1 MVEKSILPVIKRS
14 REYFLYDINGKRYLD
29 LFQDEGRAILGHRI
43 DGMTGV
49 IKSTAARGL
58 TAAYPS
64 IYSNRIE
71 KQLKLL
77 FPFVPDFSI
86 YSNIERALSAISK
99 SENKIIDRNDIIDFP
114 VKSEGYAYW
123 RPFIGTN
130 LDWQKFKYFI
140 PILPFPGNF
149 GPIVVAN
156 NTGKELGASD
166 LLSPMICDMLI
177 KSSAALFRVIKK
189 DDCMDWSVFE
199 SPIWDRNGPY
209 LRFKLANSDY
219 LSLFKKAL
227 DKMVLLPPNPL
238 IPGIIPCY
246 YEKGQIRGFMD
257 MLRLVESKLAW
268 S

>member
-14 REYFLYDINGKRYLD
+14 RGYLLYDIKGKRYLD
-29 LFQDEGRAILGHRI
+29 FFQDEGRAILGHRI
-43 DGMTGV
+43 DGLTGV
-49 IKSTAARGL
+49 IKSTAAKGL

-77 FPFVPDFSI
+77 FPFVLNFSI

-123 RPFIGTN
+123 RPFIGTD

>member
-49 IKSTAARGL
+49 IKSTAAKGL

-71 KQLKLL
+71 KQLKFL
-77 FPFVPDFSI
+77 FPFVSNFSI

-99 SENKIIDRNDIIDFP
+99 SENKMINMNDFIDFP

-123 RPFIGTN
+123 RPFIGSD
-130 LDWQKFKYFI
+130 LDWQKFKFFI

-149 GPIVVAN
+149 GPIVVGN
-156 NTGKELGASD
+156 NTAKELGPSD

-177 KSSAALFRVIKK
+177 KSIASLSRVIKK
-189 DDCMDWSVFE
+189 DDCMDRSVFE
-199 SPIWDRNGPY
+199 SPVWDRIGPY
-209 LRFKLANSDY
+209 LRFKLEKSDY
-219 LSLFKKAL
+219 LTLFKKAL
-227 DKMVLLPPNPL
+227 DKMVLLPPNPVY
-238 IPGIIPCY
+238 PGILPCHI
-246 YEKGQIRGFMD
+246 EDGQVRGFME
-257 MLRLVESKLAW
+257 MLRSEYGS
-268 S
+268 